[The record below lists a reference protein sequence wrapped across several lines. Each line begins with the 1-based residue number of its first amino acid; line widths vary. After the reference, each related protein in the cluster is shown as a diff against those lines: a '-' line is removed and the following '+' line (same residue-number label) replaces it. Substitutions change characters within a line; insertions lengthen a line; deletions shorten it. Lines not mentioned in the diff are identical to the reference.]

1 MTVYPALDEKIRLNF
16 FSGSIK
22 RNSKATSQKMCAH
35 IGFITWDGFNILKHK
50 KDHRILQ
57 F

>member
-1 MTVYPALDEKIRLNF
+1 MTVYPALDEKIRIIF
-16 FSGSIK
+16 FSGPIK
-22 RNSKATSQKMCAH
+22 RNSKATSQKMCVH